1 MAGRACRGVDSH
13 SYARDVIV
21 EAILVFA
28 VVAGLVTVI
37 VMGYNRLIRLRN
49 KVATAWAGIDVQL
62 ARRAD
67 LVPNLVETVRGARM
81 HEREVLQAV
90 TEARARLVEA
100 QGPAAAGR
108 ADDSL
113 EGALGRLWAV
123 AEAYPNLQ
131 TSRNFLQLQTEL
143 SRLEE
148 DISFAR
154 RYYNGSVDQF
164 NTTQQRF
171 PMLLIARP
179 FGFRAAEFFKAEAG
193 AASAPR
199 VELP

>member
-1 MAGRACRGVDSH
+1 V
-13 SYARDVIV
+13 VV
-21 EAILVFA
+21 EAILAFA
-28 VVAGLVTVI
+28 AVAGLVAV
-37 VMGYNRLIRLRN
+37 VAMGYNRLIRLRN

-67 LVPNLVETVRGARM
+67 LVPNLVETVRGARL

-90 TEARARLVEA
+90 TAARARLVEA
-100 QGPAAAGR
+100 QGPAATGR

-154 RYYNGSVDQF
+154 RYYNGSADQF

-179 FGFRAAEFFKAEAG
+179 LGFREAEFFKAEPG
-193 AASAPR
+193 ARSAPG

>member
-1 MAGRACRGVDSH
+1 MFGLWIA
-13 SYARDVIV
+13 
-21 EAILVFA
+21 LA
-28 VVAGLVTVI
+28 VVVLLEGLGVLQF
-37 VMGYNRLIRLRN
+37 NRLVRLRN

-62 ARRAD
+62 TRRAE
-67 LVPNLVETVRGARM
+67 LVPNLVETVRAARL
-81 HEREVLQAV
+81 HEREVLETV
-90 TEARARLVEA
+90 TAARSALMAA
-100 QGPAAAGR
+100 QGPAAAGV
-108 ADDSL
+108 ADERL
-113 EGALGRLWAV
+113 EQALTRLWAV
-123 AEAYPNLQ
+123 SEAYPQLR
-131 TSRNFLQLQTEL
+131 TSAHFLQLQTEL

>member
-1 MAGRACRGVDSH
+1 MVAAVTTLIFV
-13 SYARDVIV
+13 A
-21 EAILVFA
+21 LVGLGTA
-28 VVAGLVTVI
+28 VAL
-37 VMGYNRLIRLRN
+37 GYNRLVRLRN

-67 LVPNLVETVRGARM
+67 LVPNLVETVRGAQV
-81 HEREVLQAV
+81 HEREVLEAV
-90 TEARARLVEA
+90 TEARARLQQA

-123 AEAYPNLQ
+123 AEAYPALR
-131 TSRNFLQLQTEL
+131 TSDNFLHLQTEL

-154 RYYNGSVDQF
+154 RYYNGSVEQF
-164 NTTQQRF
+164 NTAQQRF
-171 PMLLIARP
+171 PMMLIAGP
-179 FGFRAAEFFKAEAG
+179 LGFRPAEFFKAEPG
-193 AASAPR
+193 AAQAPR
-199 VELP
+199 VELR